1 MYSCHSEDIY
11 HPSDHKKQGRGPVK
25 LVMLTVVSHKYTPH
39 DQIITKENY
48 LEVTHCLC
56 DA

>member
-11 HPSDHKKQGRGPVK
+11 HPSDHKKRGRGPVK
-25 LVMLTVVSHKYTPH
+25 LVMLTVVSHKYTPQ
-39 DQIITKENY
+39 DQIIPKENY